1 MSKQPDR
8 DSPFNKL
15 LELRQARQSKPA
27 EQPDVQ
33 GDQPFRH
40 STVSPV
46 KLAKSADP
54 DFTKFTVYVRRTT
67 HRAAKLRAVG
77 EGRELSEVVEELL
90 TQWADEKP

>member
-15 LELRQARQSKPA
+15 LELRQARHGKTV
-27 EQPDVQ
+27 EQPNVEEVQ
-33 GDQPFRH
+33 PSRQL
-40 STVSPV
+40 TVPPA

-90 TQWADEKP
+90 TRWAAEKG